1 MDLIHTIL
9 SAIVTL
15 GLLVAFH
22 EFGHFWVARRC
33 GIKVLRFSIGFGKPL
48 WRHIDKQGTEYT
60 IAAIPLGGYV
70 RMLDEREGEVD
81 PNELSQTFNRASV
94 WARIAVVSAGPVA
107 NFLLA
112 IVVFWA
118 LFLRGESGLI
128 PMVGGITENSPAYY
142 AGVEVGQEIV
152 AVDGKPTPTVAALNL
167 RLLDR
172 LGDTGSVTL
181 SARYPLSD
189 VIYESEAPITRWLA
203 DQEAP
208 SPITGLGIVLD
219 LPELLPI
226 IDTVVPSS
234 PAESAGFKA
243 ADQVLKADGEAMPLW
258 ADWVDYVRARP
269 GQVIEV
275 EVLREG
281 ATLTLW
287 VTPEATQRDGEVIGS
302 VGLGVRA
309 PELDANR
316 VRSFDRGPVE
326 ALGAALLRTGELIRF
341 TFESMG
347 KMLQGLISPKNLSG
361 PITIAQ
367 VAGSSVASGWVS
379 WLSLLGLLSISL
391 GALNLLPIP
400 VLDGG
405 HLLFYLLEALTG
417 RPVPEKVQGLGYQ
430 IGLVLVLSLMAFA
443 LYNDVVRL

>member
-9 SAIVTL
+9 SAVVTL

-48 WRHIDKQGTEYT
+48 WRHVDRQGTEYT

-70 RMLDEREGEVD
+70 RMLDEREGAVD
-81 PNELSQTFNRASV
+81 HNELDQTFNRASV
-94 WARIAVVSAGPVA
+94 WSRIAVVSAGPLA

-112 IVVFWA
+112 VVVFWA

-128 PMVGGITENSPAYY
+128 PIIGDVTENSPAYY
-142 AGVEVGQEIV
+142 AGLEVGQEIV

-172 LGDTGSVTL
+172 LGDSGSVTL
-181 SARYPLSD
+181 SAKYPPSD
-189 VIYESEAPITRWLA
+189 VIYVSEAPINRWLA

-208 SPITGLGIVLD
+208 SPISGLGIALE

-226 IDTVVPSS
+226 IDTVVPAS
-234 PAESAGFKA
+234 PAENAGFKA
-243 ADQVLKADGEAMPLW
+243 ADYIISADGKPMALW
-258 ADWVDYVRARP
+258 MDWVDYVRARP
-269 GQVIEV
+269 GQVIDV
-275 EVLREG
+275 QVLREG
-281 ATLTLW
+281 ATLTLS
-287 VTPEATQRDGEVIGS
+287 VIPDSTERGGEVIGS
-302 VGLGVRA
+302 VGLGVRE
-309 PELDANR
+309 PEIAANR
-316 VRSFDRGPVE
+316 IRSFDRGPVE
-326 ALGAALLRTGELIRF
+326 ALGAALLRTTELIRF

-367 VAGSSVASGWVS
+367 VAGSSVASGWLS

-405 HLLFYLLEALTG
+405 HLLFYFIEALTG
-417 RPVPEKVQGLGYQ
+417 RPVPEKVQGFAYQ
-430 IGLVLVLSLMAFA
+430 IGMVLVLSLMAFA
-443 LYNDVVRL
+443 LYNDVIRL